1 MKRKRA
7 SARNPAPALQGTPA
21 TTPPTRNTVSA
32 LAVLKVLFG
41 FSSVPTCEEAS
52 VQVLGLRVAGPTSLP
67 PYRKSRCHT
76 GRALL
81 NDLHPLKESGGRR
94 SRVYSSRRLVRARDC
109 PSRRDTSAIVPLSGV
124 RVVFIA
130 PSHISSSRQGSHDG
144 ELVSHF
150 GPSLR
155 WGTSVRGARKK
166 GRMNT
171 ETLLVAR
178 VAFGLK
184 SLAIDRFIEN
194 PVPEQRGMDTI
205 HLREDTKQWSA
216 YIAAVH

>member
-7 SARNPAPALQGTPA
+7 SARNPALALQGMPA

-41 FSSVPTCEEAS
+41 FSSVPACEEAS
-52 VQVLGLRVAGPTSLP
+52 VQVLKLRVAGTTSL

-130 PSHISSSRQGSHDG
+130 PPHLSSSRQGSHDG

-155 WGTSVRGARKK
+155 WGTSVRGARKE
-166 GRMNT
+166 G
-171 ETLLVAR
+171 
-178 VAFGLK
+178 
-184 SLAIDRFIEN
+184 
-194 PVPEQRGMDTI
+194 
-205 HLREDTKQWSA
+205 
-216 YIAAVH
+216 

>member
-7 SARNPAPALQGTPA
+7 SARNP
-21 TTPPTRNTVSA
+21 A

-41 FSSVPTCEEAS
+41 FSSVPACEEAS
-52 VQVLGLRVAGPTSLP
+52 VQVLGLRVARPTSP

-94 SRVYSSRRLVRARDC
+94 SRIYSSRRLVRACVC
-109 PSRRDTSAIVPLSGV
+109 PSRRDPSAIVPLPEV

-130 PSHISSSRQGSHDG
+130 SSHFSSSRQGSHDG
-144 ELVSHF
+144 EVVSLF

-166 GRMNT
+166 GRMNK

-205 HLREDTKQWSA
+205 HWREDTKQ
-216 YIAAVH
+216 

>member
-1 MKRKRA
+1 MKRKRV
-7 SARNPAPALQGTPA
+7 SARNSALALQGTPA
-21 TTPPTRNTVSA
+21 TMPLTRNTVSA
-32 LAVLKVLFG
+32 LAVLKVFFG
-41 FSSVPTCEEAS
+41 FSSVPPCEEAS
-52 VQVLGLRVAGPTSLP
+52 VQVLGLRVARPTSLP

-81 NDLHPLKESGGRR
+81 NDLHPLKKSGGRR

-130 PSHISSSRQGSHDG
+130 PPHLSSSRQGRHDG

-155 WGTSVRGARKK
+155 WGTSVRGARSE
-166 GRMNT
+166 G
-171 ETLLVAR
+171 
-178 VAFGLK
+178 
-184 SLAIDRFIEN
+184 
-194 PVPEQRGMDTI
+194 
-205 HLREDTKQWSA
+205 
-216 YIAAVH
+216 